1 MKGNL
6 LAVATGIALSLSFSA
21 TAATNISTNTTTK
34 SATTQSMINKPADLQ
49 LWRLDCGTIRVN
61 NLEMFSDTF
70 NYIGESK
77 TLTGSCYLIRHNDQL
92 MLWDTGF
99 PEKMLNAKFTND
111 PISPS
116 LNRTLR
122 DQLQQINIKAE
133 DIDIVG
139 ISHYHGDHIGQAIE
153 FPKAK
158 LLIGADDLKVLKQTP
173 PPSGVDAAAFAPWL
187 TGNSE
192 VDAVAVDRDVFGDGS
207 VVMVNTPGHTPGSHS
222 LLLRLPK
229 FGPVILSGDTVHFNE
244 QVTNNNVPSFN
255 TDRAQSLASMNRL
268 YGIQK
273 DMPVTLIIQHEPEHI
288 KLLPAFP
295 QSVR

>member
-1 MKGNL
+1 MKGIL
-6 LAVATGIALSLSFSA
+6 LALTSGIALSLSFSA
-21 TAATNISTNTTTK
+21 TAATNISNNITTTV
-34 SATTQSMINKPADLQ
+34 ATKAMNKTADLQ
-49 LWRLDCGTIRVN
+49 LWRLDCGTIQVN
-61 NLEMFSDTF
+61 KLEMFSDTF

-77 TLTGSCYLIRHNDQL
+77 MLTGSCYLIRHNDQL

-99 PEKMLNAKFTND
+99 PEKVLNAKFTTD
-111 PISPS
+111 PISPT

-139 ISHYHGDHIGQAIE
+139 ISHYHGDHIGQAIQ

-158 LLIGADDLKVLKQTP
+158 LLIGADDLKVLKQML
-173 PPSGVDAAAFAPWL
+173 PSAGVDAAAFAPWL
-187 TGNSE
+187 TGSSP

-222 LLLRLPK
+222 LLVRLPK
-229 FGPVILSGDTVHFNE
+229 FGPVVLSGDTVHFNE

-273 DMPVTLIIQHEPEHI
+273 DLPATLIIQHEPEHI

-295 QSVR
+295 QSVQ

>member
-1 MKGNL
+1 MKGIL
-6 LAVATGIALSLSFSA
+6 LALTTGIAIIFSFSA
-21 TAATNISTNTTTK
+21 TAATNISNNITTTVATK
-34 SATTQSMINKPADLQ
+34 SMNKTADLQ
-49 LWRLDCGTIRVN
+49 LWRLDCGTIQVN
-61 NLEMFSDTF
+61 KLEMFSDTF

-99 PEKMLNAKFTND
+99 PEKMLNAKFTTD
-111 PISPS
+111 PISPT

-139 ISHYHGDHIGQAIE
+139 ISHYHGDHIGQAIQ

-158 LLIGADDLKVLKQTP
+158 LLIGANDLKVLKQTP
-173 PPSGVDAAAFAPWL
+173 PPAGVDAAAFAPWL
-187 TGNSE
+187 TGGSP

-222 LLLRLPK
+222 LLVRLPK
-229 FGPVILSGDTVHFNE
+229 FGPVVLSGDTVHFNE

-273 DMPVTLIIQHEPEHI
+273 DLPATLIIQHEPEHI

-295 QSVR
+295 QSVQ